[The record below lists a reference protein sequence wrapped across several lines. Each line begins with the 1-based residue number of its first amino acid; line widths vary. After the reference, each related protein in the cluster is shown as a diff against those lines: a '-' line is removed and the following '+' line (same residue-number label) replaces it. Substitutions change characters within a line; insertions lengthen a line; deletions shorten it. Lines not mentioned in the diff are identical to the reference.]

1 MPYRNGPFKK
11 RSVIFS
17 GFNFC
22 ALSKT
27 NNHLQNLHSGINLK
41 TNVFLLNA
49 VASDETKHWKLYL
62 LFATLL
68 KASHLHL
75 LVCTSITFLFGSKR
89 AQTYLFCFSET
100 FAKHFPETKAF
111 YLCCFLFAFFKI
123 NFVYI
128 AFFALTHIILMPL
141 AFAFTEI
148 ITNKKSV
155 F

>member
-1 MPYRNGPFKK
+1 MKGENVPYRNGPFKK

-27 NNHLQNLHSGINLK
+27 NNHLQNLHSDINLK
-41 TNVFLLNA
+41 TNAFLLNA

-75 LVCTSITFLFGSKR
+75 LVSTSITFLFGSKR
-89 AQTYLFCFSET
+89 AQSLISFVFQKHSPSTFLKQKLFI
-100 FAKHFPETKAF
+100 FAGFFLLSLKLILFTSHFLLWRT
-111 YLCCFLFAFFKI
+111 
-123 NFVYI
+123 
-128 AFFALTHIILMPL
+128 
-141 AFAFTEI
+141 
-148 ITNKKSV
+148 
-155 F
+155 